1 MLSMKYTICTVR
13 RFVVLLITA
22 ICIAAVVS
30 LASENAN
37 VALVKK
43 TVNDVKKK
51 TPDTNWEKAAIGTP
65 LMGEDQVST
74 GKKSFALVKFSADNS
89 IVRVREQS
97 LLTVKGEGLRHSLIK
112 EVYLTKGGVGFSVTK
127 QRQNQEFRLTSPT
140 SVASIRGTK
149 GWWSRGEHADT
160 LIVIEGLVNLR
171 NRNSNREV
179 DVGSGFIGISYD
191 DGTVIVRPATSD
203 ELENAEK
210 YASADETNN
219 EIKFE
224 LKDQKGNTKTLKLQY
239 KE

>member
-1 MLSMKYTICTVR
+1 MKQANYTVIKLA
-13 RFVVLLITA
+13 VLFLITVF
-22 ICIAAVVS
+22 ITTSIS
-30 LASENAN
+30 IASENSN

-43 TVNDVKKK
+43 TVNDVKRK
-51 TPDTNWEKAAIGTP
+51 TPDTNWEKAKIGMP

-74 GKKSFALVKFSADNS
+74 GTKSFALVKFSADNS

-97 LLTVKGEGLRHSLIK
+97 LLTIKGEGPKQSLIK
-112 EVYLTKGGVGFSVTK
+112 EVYLDKGGVGFSVTK

-149 GWWSRGEHADT
+149 GWWSRSEYADT

-179 DVGSGFIGISYD
+179 DVGAGFIGISYS
-191 DGTVIVRPATSD
+191 DGTVVLKPATAE
-203 ELENAEK
+203 ELETADR
-210 YASADETNN
+210 YASADETSN

-239 KE
+239 KD

>member
-1 MLSMKYTICTVR
+1 MKQTYSTIRMLAI
-13 RFVVLLITA
+13 LLIA
-22 ICIAAVVS
+22 ALCISTVAS
-30 LASENAN
+30 LASENQN

-51 TPDTNWEKAAIGTP
+51 TPEADWEKAKIGTP

-97 LLTVKGEGLRHSLIK
+97 LLTIKGEGPRQSLIK
-112 EVYLTKGGVGFSVTK
+112 EVYLDKGGVGFHVTK

-149 GWWSRGEHADT
+149 GKWSRGEHADT

-179 DVGSGFIGISYD
+179 DVGAGFIGISYE
-191 DGTVIVRPATSD
+191 DGTVIIRPATTE
-203 ELENAEK
+203 ELENAER
-210 YASADETNN
+210 YASNDETTN

-224 LKDQKGNTKTLKLQY
+224 LKDQRGNSKTLKLQY

>member
-1 MLSMKYTICTVR
+1 MKQTKCTIR
-13 RFVVLLITA
+13 RLAVLLLITTF
-22 ICIAAVVS
+22 IATVIS
-30 LASENAN
+30 FASESSN

-51 TPDTNWEKAAIGTP
+51 TPDTNWEKAKIGMP

-74 GKKSFALVKFSADNS
+74 GTRSFALVKFSADNS

-97 LLTVKGEGLRHSLIK
+97 LLTVKGEGPKQSLVK
-112 EVYLTKGGVGFSVTK
+112 EVYLDKGGVGFSVTK

-149 GWWSRGEHADT
+149 GWWSRSEQADT

-179 DVGSGFIGISYD
+179 DVGAGFIGISYA
-191 DGTVIVRPATSD
+191 DGTVILRPATAE
-203 ELENAEK
+203 ELETAEK
-210 YASADETNN
+210 YATADETSN
-219 EIKFE
+219 ELKFE

-239 KE
+239 KD

>member
-1 MLSMKYTICTVR
+1 MKNTNWLNR
-13 RFVVLLITA
+13 RFLVILIGLFLILATVVTA
-22 ICIAAVVS
+22 G
-30 LASENAN
+30 ENPN

-43 TVNDVKKK
+43 TVNDVQKK
-51 TPDTNWEKAAIGTP
+51 TPETSWEKAAIGTP

-74 GKKSFALVKFSADNS
+74 GKRSFALVKFTADNS

-97 LLTVKGEGLRHSLIK
+97 LLTVKGEGPRNSLIK
-112 EVYLTKGGVGFSVTK
+112 EVLLTKGGVGFNVTK

-149 GWWSRGEHADT
+149 GKWSRGEQADT

-179 DVGSGFIGISYD
+179 DVGAGFIGISYD
-191 DGTVIVRPATSD
+191 DGTVILRPASAD
-203 ELENAEK
+203 ELENALWT
-210 YASADETNN
+210 SSTDERTN
-219 EIKFE
+219 EIKFD
-224 LKDQKGNTKTLKLQY
+224 LKDKKGNTKRLKLQY

>member
-1 MLSMKYTICTVR
+1 MQSMKHTICTVR
-13 RFVVLLITA
+13 GLVILLITA
-22 ICIAAVVS
+22 VFITAVVS
-30 LASENAN
+30 LASENIN

-97 LLTVKGEGLRHSLIK
+97 LLTVKGEGPRNSIIK

-140 SVASIRGTK
+140 SVASIRGTRGK
-149 GWWSRGEHADT
+149 WSRGEHADT

-179 DVGSGFIGISYD
+179 DVGAGFIGISYD
-191 DGTVIVRPATSD
+191 DGTIIIRPATAE
-203 ELENAEK
+203 ELENADR
-210 YASADETNN
+210 YASADETSN

-224 LKDQKGNTKTLKLQY
+224 LKDQRGNSKTLKLQY

>member
-1 MLSMKYTICTVR
+1 MLA
-13 RFVVLLITA
+13 VLLIA
-22 ICIAAVVS
+22 AFCISIVVS
-30 LASENAN
+30 QASENTN

-51 TPDTNWEKAAIGTP
+51 APESDWEKANIGTP

-97 LLTVKGEGLRHSLIK
+97 LLTVKGEGPRQSLIK
-112 EVYLTKGGVGFSVTK
+112 EVYLDKGGVGFNVTK

-140 SVASIRGTK
+140 SVASIRGTRGK
-149 GWWSRGEHADT
+149 WSRGEHADT

-179 DVGSGFIGISYD
+179 DVGAGFIGISYE
-191 DGTVIVRPATSD
+191 DGTVIIRPATSE
-203 ELENAEK
+203 ELENAER
-210 YASADETNN
+210 YASNDETNN
-219 EIKFE
+219 EIKFD
-224 LKDQKGNTKTLKLQY
+224 LKDQRGNSKTLKLHY

>member
-1 MLSMKYTICTVR
+1 MKNELFKTRNIIILIIGIFLIYTVLSV
-13 RFVVLLITA
+13 A
-22 ICIAAVVS
+22 G
-30 LASENAN
+30 ENVN

-43 TVNDVKKK
+43 TINDVKKK
-51 TPDTNWEKAAIGTP
+51 TPETSWEKADIGTP

-74 GKKSFALVKFSADNS
+74 GRKSFALVKFTADNS

-97 LLTVKGEGLRHSLIK
+97 LLTIKGEGSGKSLIK
-112 EVYLTKGGVGFSVTK
+112 EVLLSKGGVGFDVTK

-149 GWWSRGEHADT
+149 GKWSRGEHADT

-171 NRNSNREV
+171 NRNSNREI
-179 DVGSGFIGISYD
+179 DVGSGYIGISYE
-191 DGTVIVRPATSD
+191 DGTLIMRPASD
-203 ELENAEK
+203 DEISDAEWA
-210 YASADETNN
+210 ASADEKTN

-224 LKDQKGNTKTLKLQY
+224 LKDSKGNTKTLKLHY